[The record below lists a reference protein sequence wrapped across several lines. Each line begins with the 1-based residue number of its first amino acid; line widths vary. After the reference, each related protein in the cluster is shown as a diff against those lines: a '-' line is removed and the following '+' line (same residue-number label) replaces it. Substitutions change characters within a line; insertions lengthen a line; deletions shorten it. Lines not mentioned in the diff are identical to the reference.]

1 MKKKLLFVN
10 GHLNI
15 GGVERSLV
23 DLLKHIDFTLYEVD
37 LVLFED
43 IGDYADELPEEVNIL
58 FYDLTKTYGP
68 FIRCIVNGIKAGNWF
83 SFWFRLILLFSK
95 NTNVKLLA
103 LAKPLFK
110 LNKRYDCAIAYRVG
124 ICTDFVAYIANSEK
138 KVTWWHHGE
147 YNLSPKLT
155 KNLNKTY
162 KRFDNIVT
170 VSEGCNDF
178 FRDRF
183 TRLNNKLVSIPNII
197 DYETIRKKAVE
208 TGSFDI
214 EENDYIVLVSMG
226 RLSPE
231 KGMLNCVHACKRL
244 IDNGYEVKW
253 FLIGDGE
260 QRSEIEA
267 LIDNYGIENHISL
280 LGNILNPYP
289 YIKKARIYVHP
300 SHVESL
306 SIAVLEALA
315 LNTPVVVARSMGPAE
330 YIRDK
335 ENGLLVDATPEGL
348 YEGIVSLITDKNL
361 YNRLKENNSEDL
373 QHYKPGFVINKV
385 YGLVGET

>member
-1 MKKKLLFVN
+1 MKKKLLLVN

-23 DLLKHIDFTLYEVD
+23 DLLKHIDFTRYEVD
-37 LVLFED
+37 LVLFEE
-43 IGDYADELPEEVNIL
+43 IGDYADELPKEVNII

-68 FIRCIVNGIKAGNWF
+68 FTRCIVNSIKSGDWF
-83 SFWFRLILLFSK
+83 SVWLRLILLFSK
-95 NTNVKLLA
+95 KTNVKLLA

-110 LNKRYDCAIAYRVG
+110 LNKRYECAIAYRVG
-124 ICTDFVAYIANSEK
+124 ICTEFVAYIANSEK

-147 YNLSPKLT
+147 YDLSPKLT
-155 KNLNKTY
+155 KSLNKTY
-162 KRFDNIVT
+162 KEFDNIVT
-170 VSEGCNDF
+170 VSEGCKDF

-183 TRLNNKLVSIPNII
+183 KGLNNKLVSIPNII

-208 TGSFDI
+208 PSSLGI
-214 EENDYIVLVSMG
+214 EENDYIGLVSMG

-231 KGMLNCVHACKRL
+231 KGMLNCVHACKQL
-244 IDNGYEVKW
+244 IDNGFEVKW

-267 LIDNYGIENHISL
+267 LITNYRIENHISL

-289 YIKKARIYVHP
+289 YIKKACIYVHP

-335 ENGLLVDATPEGL
+335 ENGLLVEPTPEGL
-348 YEGIVSLITDKNL
+348 YKGILSLIEDKSL
-361 YNRLKENNSEDL
+361 YDRLKEDK
-373 QHYKPGFVINKV
+373 KPELGKYHPANVITKV
-385 YGLVGET
+385 YELIG